1 MIVNVLYCV
10 VILVFIVQG
19 GKMIIDDLRI
29 TIDVINIYREYHVE
43 KVTMIYFCIHSF
55 IGLILE
61 VVLIGM
67 LFKYIK
73 YI

>member
-43 KVTMIYFCIHSF
+43 KVTMIY
-55 IGLILE
+55 
-61 VVLIGM
+61 
-67 LFKYIK
+67 
-73 YI
+73 